1 MREIEEE
8 EKGEKWKI
16 IENIRMKLFVS
27 ARHVCFSLF
36 IVAVKRD

>member
-16 IENIRMKLFVS
+16 IENIRMKL
-27 ARHVCFSLF
+27 LF
-36 IVAVKRD
+36 QLDMFFFLYS